1 MKQDTAVIF
10 LKAACYMIIGAGTP
24 ASVAVAQWLTEKKV
38 PNSLDWVSV
47 TIGAGIGMSTQLLS
61 YLSGSYSDYVKG
73 RANGSA
79 RSGDTTQFVLSKM
92 SQADPTTTTPPK
104 P

>member
-1 MKQDTAVIF
+1 MKADTTIVF
-10 LKAACYMIIGAGTP
+10 LKAACYMMIGAGTP

-38 PNSLDWVSV
+38 PTGLDWVSV
-47 TIGAGIGMSTQLLS
+47 TIGAMIGMATQLLS

-79 RSGDTTQFVLSKM
+79 QPGDTTQMLLSKFGP
-92 SQADPTTTTPPK
+92 QQPPK
-104 P
+104 TP

>member
-1 MKQDTAVIF
+1 MRADTAIIF
-10 LKAACYMIIGAGTP
+10 IKAFCYCAIGAGTP
-24 ASVAVAQWLTEKKV
+24 AGVAVAQWLTDKKV
-38 PNSLDWVSV
+38 PTTLDWMSV
-47 TIGAGIGMSTQLLS
+47 AIGAGVGSATQLLS